1 MQQDELVKSVS
12 FCSDEISDFEK
23 SLDDVEVLMRKF
35 EELKRDN
42 DNMKKEMSNLNS
54 RVNELEQHSESKN
67 IVIQG
72 VPENNNENLISI
84 FEQISN
90 FLGVEVKD
98 NVEFAN
104 RVQSMKPVPGKPKNI
119 VVGFAS
125 KILGD
130 QVIALA
136 KQKRKNSSN
145 PKNGI
150 KINEIIESVYINEHL
165 TSNNQS
171 LLREAKEAART
182 KNFKFVWVKNGN
194 IFMREDERSRVKFAP
209 ANRSKL
215 FRARNTILLKGETTH
230 KSDLGVFKPFLNKG
244 RSFHF
249 KPYLLTLQVPVK
261 KEKLQDVNKLL
272 KHHFGENWI
281 ELSELDFYKN
291 PLSRPVADQVQK
303 ETGEGYCFDSSLGE
317 TTWDKY
323 EPPSCENH
331 LSQRYKS
338 IGEKITNKQTKE
350 EVVIV
355 DQGSKLF
362 ALTLQK
368 RAHKCGMRT

>member
-12 FCSDEISDFEK
+12 FCSDKISDFEK
-23 SLDDVEVLMRKF
+23 SLDDVKVLMRKF

-42 DNMKKEMSNLNS
+42 NNMKKEISNLNS
-54 RVNELEQHSESKN
+54 RVNELEQHSRSKN

-84 FEQISN
+84 VEQISN

-125 KILGD
+125 KILRD

-194 IFMREDERSRVKFAP
+194 IFMRKDERSRVKMIVRVFGDGAPTDVPVTPETTTTDVIECCRDPGEETCDLFAVCP
-209 ANRSKL
+209 DHGEMGMDVCGHNLKYTHQESYRLLETPHPSSKL
-215 FRARNTILLKGETTH
+215 
-230 KSDLGVFKPFLNKG
+230 
-244 RSFHF
+244 
-249 KPYLLTLQVPVK
+249 
-261 KEKLQDVNKLL
+261 
-272 KHHFGENWI
+272 
-281 ELSELDFYKN
+281 
-291 PLSRPVADQVQK
+291 
-303 ETGEGYCFDSSLGE
+303 
-317 TTWDKY
+317 
-323 EPPSCENH
+323 
-331 LSQRYKS
+331 
-338 IGEKITNKQTKE
+338 
-350 EVVIV
+350 
-355 DQGSKLF
+355 
-362 ALTLQK
+362 
-368 RAHKCGMRT
+368 